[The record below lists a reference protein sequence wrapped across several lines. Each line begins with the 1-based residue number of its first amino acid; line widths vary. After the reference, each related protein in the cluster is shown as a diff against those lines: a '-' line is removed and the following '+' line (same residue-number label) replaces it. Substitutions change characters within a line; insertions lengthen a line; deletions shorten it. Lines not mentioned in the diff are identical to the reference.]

1 MAVAPAQP
9 LAVSP
14 LGLGLGPAKVQLDGP
29 RERTIDRPAEIV
41 TGKLAGGPAERVV
54 VYVNGEPIPVDPG
67 QRSFELAVPLKA
79 GANSVRAVAIG
90 SSGVQSEDIIR
101 IEYAMPVRVAPD
113 AILLATPADGLTL
126 GPDDPPVVVV
136 EGQVT
141 DRSLDSAWIV
151 ANDRRTPVSVRD
163 GHFRQV
169 LVVSEPIMQLWAET
183 ALSDGQR
190 QRSQTV
196 TVQRAPG
203 VASTGVLV
211 LQWPRAAT
219 AAFDL
224 EVSATW
230 RAQPDRLDSPVQT
243 VMLSAAV
250 PARDGTPNDVFY
262 LRGLKPGV
270 YTLAVRSRG
279 AVAPDDIRSTFYLS
293 NRTGLS
299 ARPLGLKRFSGGR
312 AVLAK
317 VLLPYGVL
325 WSQDEWFSGLSE
337 SVDTVT
343 KFQIPEGISWIE
355 RKADLP

>member
-1 MAVAPAQP
+1 
-9 LAVSP
+9 
-14 LGLGLGPAKVQLDGP
+14 VQLDGP

-41 TGKLAGGPAERVV
+41 TGRLAGGHAERVV

-79 GANSVRAVAIG
+79 GTNRVRAVAIG
-90 SSGVQSEDIIR
+90 PTGVRSEDIIQ

-126 GPDDPPVVVV
+126 GPDDPPIVVV

-151 ANDRRTPVSVRD
+151 ANDRRTPVSVQD

-169 LVVSEPIMQLWAET
+169 LVVSEPLMHVRAET

-203 VASTGVLV
+203 AVSTGVLV
-211 LQWPRAAT
+211 VHWPRAAAT
-219 AAFDL
+219 FDL

-243 VMLSAAV
+243 EMLSAAA
-250 PARDGTPNDVFY
+250 PASDGTPNDVFY

-279 AVAPDDIRSTFYLS
+279 AVAPDDIRSTIYLP
-293 NRTGLS
+293 NRSGLN
-299 ARPLGLKRFSGGR
+299 ARPLGLKRFSSGR

>member
-1 MAVAPAQP
+1 
-9 LAVSP
+9 
-14 LGLGLGPAKVQLDGP
+14 VQLDGP

-54 VYVNGEPIPVDPG
+54 VYVNGEPIAVDSA
-67 QRSFELAVPLKA
+67 QRSFQLAVPLKA
-79 GANSVRAVAIG
+79 GANSIRAVAIG
-90 SSGVQSEDIIR
+90 PTGVQSEDIIQ
-101 IEYAMPVRVAPD
+101 IEYARPVRVAPD
-113 AILLATPADGLTL
+113 AILLATPADGLML

-141 DRSLDSAWIV
+141 DRSLDSVWIV
-151 ANDRRTPVSVRD
+151 ANDRRIPVSVRD

-169 LVVSEPIMQLWAET
+169 LVVSEPVMHLWAET
-183 ALSDGQR
+183 APSDGQR

-203 VASTGVLV
+203 AASTGVLV
-211 LQWPRAAT
+211 VQWPRA

-243 VMLSAAV
+243 VMLSAAA
-250 PARDGTPNDVFY
+250 PASDGTPSDVFY

-279 AVAPDDIRSTFYLS
+279 AVAPDDIRSTIYLS
-293 NRTGLS
+293 NRSGLS
-299 ARPLGLKRFSGGR
+299 ARPLGLKRFSRGR